1 MVRIRNHGYGV
12 WFELQYARVSNTL
25 DTVYDPERDLP
36 LLKEAGISTVSM
48 QLYETYQGTL
58 LYDSK
63 RYPQFRENPDRD
75 YLKETLEA
83 ARKLDMNVW
92 VWSAEK
98 GLPTVGPIYQ
108 EFKDCLELDQH
119 GNTLATWDHNF
130 LCLCINS
137 RWRQFLIEMYQEVL
151 TNYDG
156 IECIIVSDEVGYS
169 DAVRWGGYCP
179 RCKQL
184 FKDKHGAE
192 PPTVED
198 WGDRSSLWWSFIR
211 ERQMWWKEYVAEL
224 AHEAKKAAPEV
235 SRAIIINAFAMSTVL
250 KGVDPWEITQIPDL
264 DIIGSDLFFRVFE
277 QDHPTYHAWVGALFR
292 AFAAQSDK
300 RVFLTSSAYRTASP
314 PDIVLGTLDAAVY
327 ADAGVFYYNLRH
339 LCDRKPNLDAVR
351 SVSSISEILAE
362 HAPGAIPVK
371 GAAIILPKYLWETHY
386 YENSSQLMSES
397 VGTYQLLTLAG
408 IPAHILFEDQLSELH
423 EHCIVFVPE
432 LFAPP
437 EDVVIALSD
446 YVASGGTLVMSLQ
459 TANGPR
465 DDRESALWDIFSV
478 GYNGPTPPIRQLRL
492 GNLAVSDE
500 NGEALAVHL
509 PVLDWPIVQHQ
520 LFGGFP
526 NVSHQRAWLSPSPQ
540 SRTLLTGLDDD
551 GKEYPVL
558 VETSSGKGTTIL
570 SAESI
575 GTAFNSYM
583 IKCAGHPSIWM
594 SRAMKLRD
602 FWRSLL
608 VGGCGSA
615 LRVMAEAE
623 GNVATYWWTVGGGYA
638 ALVINHEYSETRSCR
653 LRFMAVPQNC
663 SVEVHGAK
671 DICQPPGDQA
681 LVMEISIE
689 PASAAVVVV
698 KPT

>member
-1 MVRIRNHGYGV
+1 MTNFGSHSYGV
-12 WFELQYARVSNTL
+12 WFELQYARVSDSL
-25 DTVYDPERDLP
+25 DTVYDPERDLS

-83 ARKLDMNVW
+83 ARNLEMNVW
-92 VWSAEK
+92 LWSAEK
-98 GLPTVGPIYQ
+98 GLPTVGPMYQ
-108 EFKDCLELDQH
+108 EFRDCLELDQH

-137 RWRQFLIEMYQEVL
+137 RWRQFLIEMYEEVL

-169 DAVRWGGYCP
+169 DAVRWGGYCS
-179 RCKQL
+179 RCREL
-184 FKDKHGAE
+184 FRDRFGEE
-192 PPTVED
+192 PPTRPD
-198 WGDRSSLWWSFIR
+198 WNDRDSLWWTFIR

-224 AHEAKKAAPEV
+224 AHEAKKAAPGV

-250 KGVDPWEITQIPDL
+250 KGVDPWAITQIPDL

-277 QDHPTYHAWVGALFR
+277 QDHPTYHAWVGSLFR
-292 AFAAQSDK
+292 AFAAQSGK

-314 PDIVLGTLDAAVY
+314 PDIVLGTLDAAVH
-327 ADAGVFYYNLRH
+327 ANAGVFYYNLRH

-351 SVSSISEILAE
+351 CVSSISEILAE
-362 HAPGAIPVK
+362 HTPGAIPVK

-386 YENSSQLMSES
+386 CENSSQLMSES

-408 IPAHILFEDQLSELH
+408 IPARILFEDQLSELR

-432 LFAPP
+432 LFTPP
-437 EDVVIALSD
+437 EDVVIALRD

-459 TANGPR
+459 TADGPR
-465 DDRESALWDIFSV
+465 DDGETSLWDIFSV
-478 GYNGPTPPIRQLRL
+478 KYKGPTPPIRRL
-492 GNLAVSDE
+492 HSHETVVSGE
-500 NGEALAVHL
+500 NGEAPAVDL
-509 PVLDWPIVQHQ
+509 PVFDWPIVQHQ

-526 NVSHQRAWLSPSPQ
+526 HVSHQRAWLKPSP
-540 SRTLLTGLDDD
+540 RGKTLLTGLDDD
-551 GKEYPVL
+551 GNEYPVL
-558 VETSSGKGTTIL
+558 VETALGEGTTIL

-602 FWRSLL
+602 FLREIV
-608 VGGCGSA
+608 VGRCGAA
-615 LRVMAEAE
+615 LPVTAEAE
-623 GNVATYWWTVGGGYA
+623 GNVATYWWTVDGGYV
-638 ALVINHEYSETRSCR
+638 ALVVNHEYSETRSCR
-653 LRFMAVPQNC
+653 LSFMAVPQNC

-671 DICQPPGDQA
+671 DIRQLSADQA
-681 LVMEISIE
+681 TAMEISIG
-689 PASAAVVVV
+689 PASAVVVAV